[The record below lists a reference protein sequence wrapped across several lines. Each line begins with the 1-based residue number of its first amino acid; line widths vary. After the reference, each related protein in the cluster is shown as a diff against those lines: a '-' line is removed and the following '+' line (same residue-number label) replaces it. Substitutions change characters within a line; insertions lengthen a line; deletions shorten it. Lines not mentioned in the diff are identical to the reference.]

1 MEKQK
6 SQNNVGLSI
15 FGAPSYGQQEAD
27 VRIPVY
33 FRFAFDAKGRLICR
47 STVFSFFIY
56 NERIIFIEPTVKNA
70 SQ

>member
-6 SQNNVGLSI
+6 SQFNVDLSV
-15 FGAPSYGQQEAD
+15 FGAQPCGQQETD
-27 VRIPVY
+27 IRIPVY
-33 FRFAFDAKGRLICR
+33 FRFAFDVKGKLVCR

-70 SQ
+70 SH